1 MPFATL
7 RRYGKQVVGHTETI
21 PVVSVA
27 DYFSG
32 YLNNPGKRVGG
43 SLDCLITLLMIL
55 LGQGLCYQFIPDPHM
70 DNEI

>member
-1 MPFATL
+1 MSLATL

-27 DYFSG
+27 DYLSG
-32 YLNNPGKRVGG
+32 YLNKPGTRVGG
-43 SLDCLITLLMIL
+43 PLDCLITTFLKIV
-55 LGQGLCYQFIPDPHM
+55 GQELRYRFIPDPHM